1 MALVASGQKNVCI
14 IWRNTLL
21 QKKLEDEIVMLK
33 DDKDSY
39 LIFDKDSQVKL
50 KSDKAM
56 KEINLEA
63 TRPEDASGE
72 RKFTKEG

>member
-1 MALVASGQKNVCI
+1 
-14 IWRNTLL
+14 
-21 QKKLEDEIVMLK
+21 MLK

-50 KSDKAM
+50 ESDKAI
-56 KEINLEA
+56 KEVNLEA